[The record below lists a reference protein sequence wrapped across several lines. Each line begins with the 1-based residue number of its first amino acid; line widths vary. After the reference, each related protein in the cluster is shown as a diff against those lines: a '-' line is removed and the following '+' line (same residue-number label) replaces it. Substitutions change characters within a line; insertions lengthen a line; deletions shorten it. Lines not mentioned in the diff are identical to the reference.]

1 MVEQPLVSYPLP
13 MRHSRLLALLTSV
26 CSIVGCADE
35 ARHVKSPAATLDAT
49 QSATVTVSG
58 IETAPG
64 LVERELI
71 GPLRDAFDRIDPAAD
86 GWQSEAL
93 SDAATSHLALLS
105 VAFEAPQQRDA
116 KALSKFVAADFSAAP
131 LRPASL
137 ERKFQADG
145 FTVLRSVPTQHAKAD
160 KSFAGPAGLREAIDG
175 WLASI
180 ENAGSHPH
188 AKLKLYRVDPRP
200 SGLVSRVLCTLS
212 CESGD
217 IRTQINATWVCD
229 WTIESAE
236 PLQLKLKSIDVEA
249 YEEVVAAS
257 GAARFEDCTES
268 ILGMNACWQD
278 QFLRG
283 TDYWRARLPRDFGLD
298 VAANHGLA
306 VGDVNGDQLDDLY
319 ICQQGGL
326 PNRLFLQNADGTLR
340 DVSEESGTA
349 WLDYCASALFIDL
362 DNDGDRDLAVS
373 QDFRI
378 LLMAND
384 GTGKFELAFGTS
396 TQAQSFSM
404 AAADYDVDGD
414 LDLYVCGY
422 NPSAAGIRSGAM
434 GEPLPFHD
442 ANNGGRNTLWRN
454 DGNWRFTDV
463 TAETGLDQNNT
474 RFSFAACWEDFDND
488 GDLDLYVANDYGRN
502 NLYRN
507 DGGRFNDVAADLGVE
522 DQSSGMSV
530 AWGDCNRDGWM
541 DLYVSNMFSGAGNRI
556 TYQRQFKEG
565 FDDETRQQF
574 QRMARGNTLF
584 LGGPGGQFRDVSE
597 PAGVTMGRWA
607 WASSFAD
614 VNNDGWE
621 DILVANGFITAA
633 DVDDL

>member
-1 MVEQPLVSYPLP
+1 MKRSWP
-13 MRHSRLLALLTSV
+13 
-26 CSIVGCADE
+26 
-35 ARHVKSPAATLDAT
+35 PAA
-49 QSATVTVSG
+49 
-58 IETAPG
+58 
-64 LVERELI
+64 R
-71 GPLRDAFDRIDPAAD
+71 R
-86 GWQSEAL
+86 
-93 SDAATSHLALLS
+93 
-105 VAFEAPQQRDA
+105 
-116 KALSKFVAADFSAAP
+116 
-131 LRPASL
+131 
-137 ERKFQADG
+137 
-145 FTVLRSVPTQHAKAD
+145 
-160 KSFAGPAGLREAIDG
+160 GLRIAPNRFLD
-175 WLASI
+175 LTH
-180 ENAGSHPH
+180 AGRTNSCVG
-188 AKLKLYRVDPRP
+188 RIIGVRD
-200 SGLVSRVLCTLS
+200 SRETLGS
-212 CESGD
+212 
-217 IRTQINATWVCD
+217 TWPPI
-229 WTIESAE
+229 TA
-236 PLQLKLKSIDVEA
+236 
-249 YEEVVAAS
+249 
-257 GAARFEDCTES
+257 
-268 ILGMNACWQD
+268 WQWAMSM
-278 QFLRG
+278 G
-283 TDYWRARLPRDFGLD
+283 TS
-298 VAANHGLA
+298 
-306 VGDVNGDQLDDLY
+306 LDDLY

-340 DVSEESGTA
+340 DVTEESGTA
-349 WLDYCASALFIDL
+349 WLDDCASALFVDL

-378 LLMAND
+378 LLMEND

-422 NPSAAGIRSGAM
+422 NPSVAGIRSGAM

-454 DGNWRFTDV
+454 DGNWRFSDV

-522 DQSSGMSV
+522 DQSAGMSV
-530 AWGDCNRDGWM
+530 TWADCNRDGWM

-565 FDDETRQQF
+565 FDDDTRQQF
-574 QRMARGNTLF
+574 QRMARGNSLF
-584 LGGPGGQFRDVSE
+584 LGNPDGRFRDVSD
-597 PAGVTMGRWA
+597 PAGVAMGRWA
-607 WASSFAD
+607 WGSRFAD

-621 DILVANGFITAA
+621 DILVTNGFITAA